1 LIGNHWL
8 SLSQNKDWPTNLKR
22 LSILLITAACVL
34 CWPKMVPASEGISV
48 SGYCKSYF
56 TALDQPDLGNLPESA
71 DQPIIGAVNNRL
83 RIKVF
88 DRLNEWMSLTFAYD
102 FSPRVQDESLFE
114 QQALDVG
121 FDPQIYRAA
130 DLDAR
135 LYPEEGKSVSSFAIF
150 QNLDRAYLTINSKL
164 ADVYLGRQ
172 AIAWGSARVINPTDV
187 IVPYAFNELDVEDRV
202 GVDGIRVR
210 MPIGLMEELDA
221 GWVFG
226 EDFDL
231 PNSAIFLRSRL
242 YFERTDLSL
251 LAIDFRENLLLGLD
265 LTRSVGGA
273 GFWFEGAYVF
283 IDAFNSD
290 RAGNDE
296 DYFRSSVGVDYSLR
310 GGIYLFAEYHYN
322 QAGVSDPE
330 RYLGNSQETAYGEG
344 SVYLLGTHYLA
355 PGVNF
360 QITPLTAFAGQALV
374 NLADHS
380 IFLVPQVESNI
391 AENVYLSGGVYLGF
405 GKKPWWDNR
414 DYSYG
419 PFLHLRSE
427 FGAHPDVYFASF
439 RFYF

>member
-1 LIGNHWL
+1 MTLMVY
-8 SLSQNKDWPTNLKR
+8 WPPEAQA
-22 LSILLITAACVL
+22 ID
-34 CWPKMVPASEGISV
+34 GISV
-48 SGYCKSYF
+48 GGYYKSYY
-56 TALDQPDLGNLPESA
+56 TGLHRPEIRNMPGSDEQPTLRALS
-71 DQPIIGAVNNRL
+71 NRL
-83 RIKVF
+83 RIQF
-88 DRLNEWMSLTFAYD
+88 FGRINAWSSLALAYD
-102 FSPRVQDESLFE
+102 FSPRVQDKALFE
-114 QQALDVG
+114 EPALDLG
-121 FDPQIYRAA
+121 FTPATYRAV
-130 DLDAR
+130 DLDSR
-135 LYPEEGKSVSSFAIF
+135 LYPLEGDPVKSFAIF
-150 QNLDRAYLTINSKL
+150 QNLDRAHLTINSQY

-290 RAGNDE
+290 RAGNHE
-296 DYFRSSVGVDYSLR
+296 DYFRSSMGVDYSLR

-344 SVYLLGTHYLA
+344 SVYLLGKHYLA

-360 QITPLTAFAGQALV
+360 QITPLTAFTGQALV

-427 FGAHPDVYFASF
+427 FGAYPDVYFASF